1 MYERVILFLS
11 NRVDRIRSI
20 HIFIYIHVE
29 NIFLSIRIYDICPR
43 FFPLRI
49 LSTQFKS
56 STIFKPL
63 TVKQIVRSKSAR
75 INSFSR
81 FPFREN
87 IFSRSPI
94 DVLGSVHKR
103 LSNARHITSVETSA
117 LWAAHACH
125 TADYLSTRTR
135 ESYIYI

>member
-1 MYERVILFLS
+1 MYERVMLFLS

-20 HIFIYIHVE
+20 HIYIYIYTRRKYFLVDK
-29 NIFLSIRIYDICPR
+29 NIRHLPP

-49 LSTQFKS
+49 LSTQSKS

-63 TVKQIVRSKSAR
+63 TVKRIVRSKSAR

-117 LWAAHACH
+117 LFGLL
-125 TADYLSTRTR
+125 TLVTRPIT
-135 ESYIYI
+135 

>member
-1 MYERVILFLS
+1 MLFLS

-20 HIFIYIHVE
+20 HIYIYIYTRRKYFLVDK
-29 NIFLSIRIYDICPR
+29 NIRHLPP

-117 LWAAHACH
+117 LFGLL
-125 TADYLSTRTR
+125 TLVTRPIT
-135 ESYIYI
+135 

>member
-1 MYERVILFLS
+1 MLFLS

-20 HIFIYIHVE
+20 RIYIYIYIYVE

-117 LWAAHACH
+117 LFGLL
-125 TADYLSTRTR
+125 TLVTRPIT
-135 ESYIYI
+135 